1 MKKTVRADSQV
12 TELQGRGHLIGE
24 MLVAGLEVAVP
35 VRDRG
40 VDLVAY
46 LDLKASTPAFRARP
60 VQMKAASGRHF
71 SIAKKYARIRDLVLA
86 FVWHLNDAQP
96 PVTYA
101 MSYPDAIRIAT
112 RMGYT
117 ETDSWNVGG
126 GYSTQNPSKRLVKLL
141 EPHLMNRTRWLEL
154 IRVT

>member
-1 MKKTVRADSQV
+1 MKKKVRADSQV

-60 VQMKAASGRHF
+60 VQMKSASGRHF
-71 SIAKKYARIRDLVLA
+71 SIAKKYARIREPCLGLRAALERRAASGYLRDVL
-86 FVWHLNDAQP
+86 
-96 PVTYA
+96 
-101 MSYPDAIRIAT
+101 SGR
-112 RMGYT
+112 
-117 ETDSWNVGG
+117 
-126 GYSTQNPSKRLVKLL
+126 YSHCDKDGIHGDRLV
-141 EPHLMNRTRWLEL
+141 ERRRWLQHTESEQAL
-154 IRVT
+154 GKVAGASSHE